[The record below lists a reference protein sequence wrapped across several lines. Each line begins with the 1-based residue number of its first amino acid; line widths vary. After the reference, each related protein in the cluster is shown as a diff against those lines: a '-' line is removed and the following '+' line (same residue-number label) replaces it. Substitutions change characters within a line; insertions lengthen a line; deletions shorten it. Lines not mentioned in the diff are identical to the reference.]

1 MSKVDFFIPE
11 IKISVSFDRRKTE
24 LHSIQST
31 QDAFL
36 VFQKIFNADTIDWN
50 EEFILLCLNNAN
62 KVLGYYKISSG
73 GMLATVVDLRM
84 LFMTALNALSTQIII
99 AHNHPSGNLNPSNSD
114 IALTKKIKEAGDFL
128 DIKLLDHIIISD
140 GEYYSFLENNLL

>member
-1 MSKVDFFIPE
+1 MDKVCFIPE
-11 IKISVSFDRRKTE
+11 IKVSVSFDRRKSE
-24 LHSIQST
+24 LHSIKSAK
-31 QDAFL
+31 DAFS
-36 VFQKIFNADTIDWN
+36 VFQMIFNADTIDWN

-84 LFMTALNALSTQIII
+84 LYMIALNSLATQIII
-99 AHNHPSGNLNPSNSD
+99 AHNHPSGNLNPSKAD
-114 IALTKKIKEAGDFL
+114 KELTQRIKQAGDFL

-140 GEYYSFLENNLL
+140 GKHFSFADNRLI

>member
-1 MSKVDFFIPE
+1 MEKGLFIPE
-11 IKISVSFDRRKTE
+11 IKISVSFDRRKSE
-24 LHSIQST
+24 LHSIKST
-31 QDAFL
+31 KDAFS
-36 VFQKIFNADTIDWN
+36 VFQMIFNADTIDWN

-84 LFMTALNALSTQIII
+84 LYMTALNSLATQIII
-99 AHNHPSGNLNPSNSD
+99 AHNHPSGNLNPSTAD
-114 IALTKKIKEAGDFL
+114 KQLTQKIKQAGDFL

-140 GEYYSFLENNLL
+140 GEHYSFLENGLL

>member
-1 MSKVDFFIPE
+1 MKKPDFIPE
-11 IKISVSFDRRKTE
+11 IKISVSFDRRKSE
-24 LHSIQST
+24 LHSIKSAK
-31 QDAFL
+31 DAFS
-36 VFQKIFNADTIDWN
+36 VFQMIFNADTIDWN

-99 AHNHPSGNLNPSNSD
+99 AHNHPSGNLNPSTAD
-114 IALTKKIKEAGDFL
+114 KQLTQKIKQAGDFL

-140 GEYYSFLENNLL
+140 GEHYSFLENGLL